1 MAATLPPRY
10 LPTLTE
16 VVLPAT
22 SPQELDPV
30 TLTAEV
36 VKAITPLVEQE
47 LRRTAHAQLD
57 VQLNALLPGLQGKIE
72 DAVRKA
78 MQQQTKV
85 KGR

>member
-22 SPQELDPV
+22 ARQELDPV

-36 VKAITPLVEQE
+36 VKTVTPLVEQE

-57 VQLNALLPGLQGKIE
+57 AQLNAMLPGLQGKIE
-72 DAVRKA
+72 EAVRKA
-78 MQQQTKV
+78 LQQQLKN
-85 KGR
+85 K

>member
-1 MAATLPPRY
+1 MAASLPPRY

-22 SPQELDPV
+22 APQELDPV

-47 LRRTAHAQLD
+47 LRRNAHAQLD
-57 VQLNALLPGLQGKIE
+57 VQLNAILPNLHGKIE
-72 DAVRKA
+72 DAVRRALQQVKA
-78 MQQQTKV
+78 
-85 KGR
+85 R